1 MDIYRNSTHVID
13 NFFNDIQ
20 PIIDL
25 GNSLEYHN
33 NEAWPGLRTDNLLQI
48 NNTLAVEFAKFFAK
62 NIADKVFYGLSK
74 FEIDVRFHKNDLYD
88 VDEANSGWIHN
99 DDIDFAGLVYLNK
112 EEPNMSTGT
121 SIFDKTLFED
131 FEAEDYQSRKELNL
145 KKNVINKEIMSKYN
159 NSGFALVYDPVLKK
173 EKKISKKIDNKSL
186 FIFHKNLKKNSF
198 VKITNPI
205 NQKTVIAE
213 VISNKVRFSDF
224 YNSVITSRIAD
235 ELSLNLNEPY
245 IDLVLIS
252 QNSTFIAKK
261 AKTYNEEKK
270 VAEKAPVDG
279 IQIDNLGDVNQLK
292 NEAKKDNIFSYSI
305 KIADFYYKDSAM
317 NMSNRIIDET
327 NIANPVI
334 KTISNTKYR
343 VLLGP
348 FNDIKKLEDSFNE
361 IKSLDF
367 ENIEILKDV

>member
-1 MDIYRNSTHVID
+1 MNYKSILIV
-13 NFFNDIQ
+13 FFIFL
-20 PIIDL
+20 L
-25 GNSLEYHN
+25 GCEQN
-33 NEAWPGLRTDNLLQI
+33 
-48 NNTLAVEFAKFFAK
+48 
-62 NIADKVFYGLSK
+62 
-74 FEIDVRFHKNDLYD
+74 
-88 VDEANSGWIHN
+88 
-99 DDIDFAGLVYLNK
+99 
-112 EEPNMSTGT
+112 
-121 SIFDKTLFED
+121 
-131 FEAEDYQSRKELNL
+131 NL
-145 KKNVINKEIMSKYN
+145 KKDVVNREIMSKYK

-261 AKTYNEEKK
+261 AKTFNEEKK

-279 IQIDNLGDVNQLK
+279 IQIDNLGDVNQPK

-305 KIADFYYKDSAM
+305 KIADFYYKDSAK
-317 NMSNRIIDET
+317 NMSDRIIDET
-327 NIANPVI
+327 NITNPVI
-334 KTISNTKYR
+334 KTISDTKYR

>member
-1 MDIYRNSTHVID
+1 MNYKSILIV
-13 NFFNDIQ
+13 FFIFL
-20 PIIDL
+20 L
-25 GNSLEYHN
+25 GCEQN
-33 NEAWPGLRTDNLLQI
+33 
-48 NNTLAVEFAKFFAK
+48 
-62 NIADKVFYGLSK
+62 
-74 FEIDVRFHKNDLYD
+74 
-88 VDEANSGWIHN
+88 
-99 DDIDFAGLVYLNK
+99 
-112 EEPNMSTGT
+112 
-121 SIFDKTLFED
+121 
-131 FEAEDYQSRKELNL
+131 NL
-145 KKNVINKEIMSKYN
+145 KKNVVNKEIMSKYK
-159 NSGFALVYDPVLKK
+159 NSGFTLVYDPVLKK

-186 FIFHKNLKKNSF
+186 FIFHKSLKKNSF

-261 AKTYNEEKK
+261 AKTFDEEKK
-270 VAEKAPVDG
+270 VAVKAPVDG
-279 IQIDNLGDVNQLK
+279 IQIDNLGDVNQPK
-292 NEAKKDNIFSYSI
+292 KDVKKDNIFSYSI
-305 KIADFYYKDSAM
+305 KIADFYYKDSAK

-327 NIANPVI
+327 NIDNPII
-334 KTISNTKYR
+334 KKISNTKYR

-361 IKSLDF
+361 IKLLDF
-367 ENIEILKDV
+367 DNIEILKDV

>member
-1 MDIYRNSTHVID
+1 MNYKSILIV
-13 NFFNDIQ
+13 FFI
-20 PIIDL
+20 
-25 GNSLEYHN
+25 
-33 NEAWPGLRTDNLLQI
+33 
-48 NNTLAVEFAKFFAK
+48 F
-62 NIADKVFYGLSK
+62 
-74 FEIDVRFHKNDLYD
+74 
-88 VDEANSGWIHN
+88 
-99 DDIDFAGLVYLNK
+99 LVGCEQN
-112 EEPNMSTGT
+112 
-121 SIFDKTLFED
+121 
-131 FEAEDYQSRKELNL
+131 NL
-145 KKNVINKEIMSKYN
+145 KKDVVNREIMSKYK
-159 NSGFALVYDPVLKK
+159 NSGFTLVYDPILKK

-279 IQIDNLGDVNQLK
+279 IQIDNLGDVNQPK

-305 KIADFYYKDSAM
+305 KIADFYYKDSAK
-317 NMSNRIIDET
+317 NMSDRIIDET
-327 NIANPVI
+327 KITNPVI